1 VAAAGGSV
9 DAVGGSAV
17 GYCAWVLVPGRVLA
31 GDDGM
36 ALELPPVTCG
46 LPCRGRY
53 CAAHEA
59 PAREA
64 EEELRRAFVAGSG
77 LRRQVLNGSSP
88 SRLISSR
95 ERGTW

>member
-53 CAAHEA
+53 CGAHED

-64 EEELRRAFVAGSG
+64 EEELRRAFVAGGEAGQPPPVFRANPG
-77 LRRQVLNGSSP
+77 LGATRRGLS
-88 SRLISSR
+88 
-95 ERGTW
+95 